1 MRRGSEA
8 QKSQNTIRRKLR
20 KPKKFK
26 IGHKE
31 KRGLTIC
38 CTGEIRAEE
47 ENAVYYLKGIRKLH
61 YHPSKFI
68 DKAAWEGLR
77 QNGRLV

>member
-1 MRRGSEA
+1 MRRGSDA

-20 KPKKFK
+20 KLKKFK
-26 IGHKE
+26 IGYKE

-47 ENAVYYLKGIRKLH
+47 ENAVYYLKGIRKLIIACQ
-61 YHPSKFI
+61 SSLIKQLG
-68 DKAAWEGLR
+68 K
-77 QNGRLV
+77 V